1 MNDRFHR
8 WSALTGIAAVIL
20 WIVGTA
26 VSEGL
31 SDDLADEASDDQ
43 ILVWVQ
49 GNANEVLTGGW
60 LFMIGWLCFVWFVG
74 VLRTRLREAEGGAG
88 TVSTIAL
95 AGGVATAAFGLLIPA
110 AEIVAAINEEDISA
124 ATAGTLHNLG
134 DAFFVAA
141 ELSAIVLL
149 AAVAVLTFRTRVL
162 PKWWAFFSVLIA
174 IVLVIGPIGWAA
186 LIFGLPVWT
195 IGTAL
200 FLAVRQRPA
209 SAPIAGASV

>member
-1 MNDRFHR
+1 MSDRFHR

-20 WIVGTA
+20 WIVGIA

-31 SDDLADEASDDQ
+31 SDDLPDGASDDQ
-43 ILVWVQ
+43 ILAWVQ

-60 LFMIGWLCFVWFVG
+60 LFMIGCLCFLWFVG
-74 VLRTRLREAEGGAG
+74 VLRTRLREAEGGGG

-95 AGGVATAAFGLLIPA
+95 AGGVATAAFGLLMPGG
-110 AEIVAAINEEDISA
+110 EIVAAINKEDISA
-124 ATAGTLHNLG
+124 ATAGTLHSLG
-134 DAFFVAA
+134 DLFFVAA

-149 AAVAVLTFRTRVL
+149 VAVAIVAFRTRVL
-162 PKWWAFFSVLIA
+162 PKWWASFSILVA

-200 FLAVRQRPA
+200 FLVQARRPA
-209 SAPIAGASV
+209 AAPASGAAA

>member
-1 MNDRFHR
+1 MSDRFHR

-31 SDDLADEASDDQ
+31 SDDLPDEASDDQ
-43 ILVWVQ
+43 ILAWVQ

-95 AGGVATAAFGLLIPA
+95 AGGAATAAFGLLIPT
-110 AEIVAAINEEDISA
+110 AEIVAAINKDDISA

-134 DAFFVAA
+134 TAFFVAA

-149 AAVAVLTFRTRVL
+149 VAVAVLAFRTNVL
-162 PKWWAFFSVLIA
+162 PRWWAAFSVLIA
-174 IVLVIGPIGWAA
+174 VVLVIGPIGWAA

-200 FLAVRQRPA
+200 FLALRERPA
-209 SAPIAGASV
+209 SAPLTGTAA